1 MFYNLNANNK
11 KNNTN
16 IQENIKYLCI
26 SKDYYSIF
34 YKANLMISTGL
45 FIVYKIF
52 VVSYSCIIKIVK
64 FMFLHCL

>member
-1 MFYNLNANNK
+1 MFYNLNTNKK

-34 YKANLMISTGL
+34 I
-45 FIVYKIF
+45 
-52 VVSYSCIIKIVK
+52 
-64 FMFLHCL
+64 